1 MKKEYELNL
10 PITDKTLE
18 ILPGNLIDAEKL
30 IRLNPLWTVLTF
42 KQDGDTF
49 QAELKDYSSEREFI
63 LNGRFVTDMPETLNV
78 EFTEGDYTLISIR
91 PVEDNY
97 LATVVYTDPEFEEES
112 EQEHHTVM
120 WLRGIQEY
128 LRLYQKK
135 TINTVV
141 FRYIMNRIVL
151 TMTPSQRKICLMLL
165 RLTVV
170 EVVVILIIVIGY
182 VFFVL
187 NRN

>member
-1 MKKEYELNL
+1 MKKEYELKL

-18 ILPGNLIDAEKL
+18 LFPGKLIDAEKL
-30 IRLNPLWTVLTF
+30 LRLNPLWTVLAF
-42 KQDGDTF
+42 KQDGDSF
-49 QAELKDYSSEREFI
+49 QAELKDYSSEREFM
-63 LNGRFVTDMPETLNV
+63 LKGSFDSGMPETLNV
-78 EFTEGDYTLISIR
+78 EFTDGDYSFISIR
-91 PVEDNY
+91 PFEDNY

-135 TINTVV
+135 TINTVM

-170 EVVVILIIVIGY
+170 EIVVILIIVIGY

>member
-1 MKKEYELNL
+1 MKKEYELKL
-10 PITDKTLE
+10 QITDKTLE
-18 ILPGNLIDAEKL
+18 IFPGKLIDAEKL
-30 IRLNPLWTVLTF
+30 IRLNPLWTVLSF

-63 LNGRFVTDMPETLNV
+63 LNGSFVSGTPAMLNV
-78 EFTEGDYTLISIR
+78 EFTEGDYNFLSIT
-91 PVEDNY
+91 PVKDNY

-112 EQEHHTVM
+112 ELERHTVM

-135 TINTVV
+135 TINTVL

>member
-10 PITDKTLE
+10 PITEKTLE
-18 ILPGNLIDAEKL
+18 IFPGKLIDAEKL
-30 IRLNPLWTVLTF
+30 IRLNPLWTVLSF
-42 KQDGDTF
+42 NQEGDTF
-49 QAELKDYSSEREFI
+49 RAELKDYSSDREFI
-63 LNGRFVTDMPETLNV
+63 LKGSMDSDTPETINV
-78 EFTEGDYTLISIR
+78 EFTEGDYTFISIM
-91 PVEDNY
+91 PVKENY
-97 LATVVYTDPEFEEES
+97 LAAVVYADPDFEEES
-112 EQEHHTVM
+112 EQERHTVM

-135 TINTVV
+135 TINTTV

-170 EVVVILIIVIGY
+170 EFVVILIIVIGY